1 MKVVPPKDNGASS
14 KKKPLLPL
22 VPDTEDELNSS
33 NSVSY
38 SLRVTPSDADSP
50 TYKKYVRVLT
60 GSEDVRTVLTWVAD
74 TALVITGLNI
84 TSPANAYTLLTNL
97 VKGSAKTIYTEYV
110 DVKCRSLKQDQVDAE
125 ADATRKATLQARA
138 PLEFLDARTLREA
151 KRALIQGIVPNKIVA
166 MVKRYLRR
174 ECRKPADM
182 KVRAY
187 YQHLLRI
194 NNDELPALPPF
205 NPAQNMSDD
214 ELIDILIYATPKSWM
229 REMDRQG
236 FDPVTKTL
244 QEVVTFME
252 RIEQSEDFDGQRV
265 DHSQKG
271 SSSSPNKNK
280 KAKTKGGS
288 PGSKYCMVH
297 GRCSHSSEECDVLK
311 KRAEEYKSGKTDTK
325 GRFGNKTWSRKANES
340 TKSSQKDLAAFIKK
354 AVAHGVKKELNSV
367 DKKRK
372 AKDDDFDLN
381 AFDEELK
388 GFNYSA
394 MDNLKIDSDDESS
407 GEVSC

>member
-125 ADATRKATLQARA
+125 ADATRKATLQAQA
-138 PLEFLDARTLREA
+138 ALDFLDGRTLREA

-271 SSSSPNKNK
+271 SSSSSNKNK

>member
-1 MKVVPPKDNGASS
+1 MKVVPPKDNGGGS

-22 VPDTEDELNSS
+22 VPDSEDELNSS

-60 GSEDVRTVLTWVAD
+60 GSEDVRTVLTWVSD

-84 TSPANAYTLLTNL
+84 TSPSNEYTLLTNL
-97 VKGSAKTIYTEYV
+97 LKGSAKTIYTDYV
-110 DVKCRSLKQDQVDAE
+110 DAKVRRLKQEQVDAE
-125 ADATRKATLQARA
+125 ADAGRKATLQARA
-138 PLEFLDARTLREA
+138 PITFLDARTLREA
-151 KRALIQGIVPNKIVA
+151 KRALIKGIVPNKIVA

-174 ECRKPADM
+174 ECRKPPDM
-182 KVRAY
+182 KIRAY

-194 NNDELPALPPF
+194 NNDELPMLPPF

-236 FDPVTKTL
+236 FDPVTKNL

-265 DHSQKG
+265 DHAQKG
-271 SSSSPNKNK
+271 SSTSNNKSK
-280 KAKTKGGS
+280 KAKTKGA
-288 PGSKYCMVH
+288 PGSKYCLVH
-297 GRCSHSSEECDVLK
+297 GRCSHSSDECDVLK
-311 KRAEEYKSGKTDTK
+311 KRAEEYKSGKGDSK
-325 GRFGNKTWSRKANES
+325 GRFGNKTWSRKASES

-354 AVAHGVKKELNSV
+354 AVASGVKKELNSI

-372 AKDDDFDLN
+372 AKDDDLDLN
-381 AFDEELK
+381 AFDEDLK
-388 GFNYSA
+388 GFNYSD
-394 MDNLKIDSDDESS
+394 MDNLNIDSDDESS